1 MKSYAKLVLMVAF
14 AVLFVSTFAAADT
27 PGAHPAYL
35 HALTDLRGARS
46 LLAVETGSY
55 RLNANEKYAIE
66 GIDAAMQVLRD
77 AAIND
82 GKSLS
87 DHPPLDSGW
96 SRTDRL
102 HRAYD
107 LLASAARDIDQRE
120 SDNFANG
127 LKHRALHHIGDAMK
141 AVQAAIDGAGR

>member
-1 MKSYAKLVLMVAF
+1 
-14 AVLFVSTFAAADT
+14 
-27 PGAHPAYL
+27 
-35 HALTDLRGARS
+35 
-46 LLAVETGSY
+46 
-55 RLNANEKYAIE
+55 
-66 GIDAAMQVLRD
+66 MQFLRD
-77 AAIND
+77 AEIND

-107 LLASAARDIDQRE
+107 LLAGAARDIDQRE